1 MKQGKWQTGRN
12 VSEALAHCTW
22 AGRLGSLQRC
32 GEAHFGMRPD
42 AIPARAWY
50 SAAFFVV
57 ALLSAIG
64 ASSRPLG
71 AQRVRVRPPTDS
83 LVREALGKAD
93 AGDTATAL
101 DLLEQATDNSPR
113 NADALYW
120 RGLMLSRTTTL
131 SISDTPRRLLAGY
144 LLNRANDIDPRN
156 PRYLIELGRIRLKT
170 PILRVEAERL
180 FRKAMKIAEA
190 SGDPVQVADVGYELG
205 QIKARR
211 YLTGRDRW
219 MYRTGLIYD
228 PIAARYKLHYTRE
241 FLENLAQPIEN
252 AAEVDRKD
260 AEEYFRRA
268 LAALP
273 THAPSVIAL
282 MGLLY
287 DERRYDEMRRI
298 AAPLTALD
306 TAPPRVLMAAGL
318 ATYKLAMPKQADS
331 LFTRA
336 VARFSI
342 AERRELTNLGRIT
355 RVGDSVRIEGLN
367 DADRARTD
375 SAFWEA
381 ADPLL
386 ATPENEARLEYMARL
401 AYADLRFSDDDLRQV
416 GWKTDRGLI
425 IARYGEPPVV
435 ATFAPSFDADAKD
448 AVGRVITVWFYPRT
462 EREFV
467 FTGPPA
473 MNFAIFAGNDRGF
486 TEQQREDAPFL
497 LDNLPIA
504 LAMDTMPVQI
514 VRFRGPTATRG
525 ELMVAAS
532 LPTDRLYKAAEI
544 DRGSL
549 ETSVR
554 IGPLAELRL
563 AHIDTMLV
571 SIPVKQR
578 EQRVWVDT
586 LNAGADYRV
595 RVEMRDPALANAGR
609 AHADLTMLLPD
620 TTKLTSSDLM
630 MAYRRPSS
638 GASDGRWKERGLVPM
653 GELVIAPRDTFTVY
667 WEAYGLRP
675 DAERRVKYQVRLV
688 VTIENIERAGTNVG
702 RFFGNIRDL
711 VGLTAEGEE
720 QLGMTFERNEL
731 VGARDRIPDLVTL
744 GLGTAPNGRYR
755 LDLIITDRAT
765 GQVTRTQRRFHI
777 RGS

>member
-1 MKQGKWQTGRN
+1 
-12 VSEALAHCTW
+12 
-22 AGRLGSLQRC
+22 
-32 GEAHFGMRPD
+32 MRHD

-50 SAAFFVV
+50 SALSIV
-57 ALLSAIG
+57 AMVG
-64 ASSRPLG
+64 AVCVSSSPLG
-71 AQRVRVRPPTDS
+71 AQRSRVRPPTDS

-101 DLLEQATDNSPR
+101 DLLEQATDHSPR
-113 NADALYW
+113 NTDALYW

-131 SISDTPRRLLAGY
+131 SMSDTPRRLLAGY

-180 FRKAMKIAEA
+180 FRKALEVAES
-190 SGDPVQVADVGYELG
+190 SGDPAQVADVAYELG

-219 MYRTGLIYD
+219 MYRTPGVFFD
-228 PIAARYKLHYTRE
+228 PIAAHDRLHYTRE

-252 AAEVDRKD
+252 SAEVDRKD

-268 LAALP
+268 LVSLP
-273 THAPSVIAL
+273 THAPSMIAL

-287 DERRYDEMRRI
+287 DQRRYDEMRRVG
-298 AAPLTALD
+298 APLAAID
-306 TAPPRVLMAAGL
+306 TAPPRLLMAMGL
-318 ATYKLAMPKQADS
+318 ATYKLAMLKQADT

-342 AERRELTNLGRIT
+342 AERLELTNLGRIT
-355 RVGDSVRIEGLN
+355 RVGDSVRIDGLN

-401 AYADLRFSDDDLRQV
+401 AFSDLRFSDDDLRQV

-425 IARYGEPPVV
+425 VARYGEPPVV
-435 ATFAPSFDADAKD
+435 ATFAPSSDADARD
-448 AVGRVITVWFYPRT
+448 AVGRVVTVWYYPRT
-462 EREFV
+462 DREFV

-473 MNFAIFAGNDRGF
+473 MNFAIFAGNHRGY
-486 TEQQREDAPFL
+486 TEQNREDAPFL

-514 VRFRGPTATRG
+514 VRFRGPTAKRG
-525 ELMVAAS
+525 ELLIAAS
-532 LPTDRLYKAAEI
+532 LPTDHLYKTAEI
-544 DRGSL
+544 DRGTL

-554 IGPLAELRL
+554 IGPLAEMRL
-563 AHIDTMLV
+563 AHIDTMSV
-571 SIPVKQR
+571 TIPVAKR
-578 EQRVWVDT
+578 AQRVWVDT
-586 LNAGADYRV
+586 LNAGGDYRV

-609 AHADLTMLLPD
+609 AHADLTMLAAD
-620 TTKLTSSDLM
+620 TTKLATSDLM
-630 MAYRRPSS
+630 MAYRRTATN
-638 GASDGRWKERGLVPM
+638 ASDGRWRERGLVPM
-653 GELVIAPRDTFTVY
+653 AELVVAPRDTFTVY
-667 WEAYGLRP
+667 WEMYGLRP
-675 DAERRVKYQVRLV
+675 DNERRVKYEVRLV
-688 VTIENIERAGTNVG
+688 ISIEQIERTGTNVG
-702 RFFGNIRDL
+702 RFLGN
-711 VGLTAEGEE
+711 
-720 QLGMTFERNEL
+720 LGIWW
-731 VGARDRIPDLVTL
+731 AS
-744 GLGTAPNGRYR
+744 
-755 LDLIITDRAT
+755 
-765 GQVTRTQRRFHI
+765 RRKVMNSS
-777 RGS
+777 G